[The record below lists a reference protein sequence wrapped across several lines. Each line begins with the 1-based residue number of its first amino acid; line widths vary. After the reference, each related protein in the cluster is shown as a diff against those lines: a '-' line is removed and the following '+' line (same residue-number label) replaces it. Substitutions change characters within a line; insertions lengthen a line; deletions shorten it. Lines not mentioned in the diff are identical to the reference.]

1 MNLTEN
7 KEKRKMP
14 HLPILNVPSMSFTP
28 NAIIHRN
35 DSKSIMKLFETI
47 RSKPSSVIYFIFSDV
62 GYLPCDWKIYRSP
75 DAASPNA
82 CCKHFFITRLPPEI
96 EC

>member
-47 RSKPSSVIYFIFSDV
+47 RSKSSSVIYFIFSDV

-82 CCKHFFITRLPPEI
+82 CCKHFFITRLPPKI